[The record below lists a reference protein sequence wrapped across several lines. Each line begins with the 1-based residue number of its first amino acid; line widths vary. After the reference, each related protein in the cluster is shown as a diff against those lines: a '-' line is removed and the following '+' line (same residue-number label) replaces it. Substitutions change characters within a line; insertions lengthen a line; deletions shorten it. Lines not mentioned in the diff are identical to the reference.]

1 MNKKPLVSV
10 YIPTHNRAELLSN
23 AVKSVINQTYKNIE
37 IIICNDGSGD
47 NTDDV
52 VNKLQKEYKDIPFVY
67 LKNDSPMGACFSRNR
82 CIAAASGYY
91 LTGLDDDDY
100 FLPNRIE
107 SLIKVCNERKIDL
120 VCSNLIFKDGN
131 KLKRGKNNSGVITSI
146 DMGYENLVGNQL
158 LTRLSYF
165 EDVGGFDT
173 NFPAWQ
179 DYDLWYRIIM
189 KFGPCIKTNEA
200 TYVMDVE
207 NDRKRIS
214 TSSKA
219 HIGYR
224 SFIEKHSETLSEEM
238 KSSLFIR
245 DLINMNKKIPLKTL
259 LSSGRKV
266 ASFKHNMR
274 LCFPVVNS
282 IAAFVREIKK

>member
-1 MNKKPLVSV
+1 M
-10 YIPTHNRAELLSN
+10 
-23 AVKSVINQTYKNIE
+23 
-37 IIICNDGSGD
+37 
-47 NTDDV
+47 
-52 VNKLQKEYKDIPFVY
+52 
-67 LKNDSPMGACFSRNR
+67 
-82 CIAAASGYY
+82 
-91 LTGLDDDDY
+91 
-100 FLPNRIE
+100 
-107 SLIKVCNERKIDL
+107 
-120 VCSNLIFKDGN
+120 IFKDGN

-245 DLINMNKKIPLKTL
+245 DLINRNKKYL
-259 LSSGRKV
+259 
-266 ASFKHNMR
+266 
-274 LCFPVVNS
+274 
-282 IAAFVREIKK
+282 

>member
-1 MNKKPLVSV
+1 MNKEQLVSV

-37 IIICNDGSGD
+37 IIICNDGSTD

-52 VNKLQKEYKDIPFVY
+52 VNQLQKEYKDTFFVY
-67 LKNDSPMGACFSRNR
+67 LKNDVPMGACFSRNR

-100 FLPNRIE
+100 FLPNRIRT
-107 SLIKVCNERKIDL
+107 LIDTCDECETDL
-120 VCSNLIFKDGN
+120 VCSNLIFKDRDRF
-131 KLKRGKNNSGVITSI
+131 KRGKNNSGIITST

-158 LTRLSYF
+158 LTRLSF
-165 EDVGGFDT
+165 FKEVDGFDT

-189 KFGPCIKTNEA
+189 KFGPCVKINEA

-214 TSSKA
+214 TSNKA
-219 HIGYR
+219 HLGYKA
-224 SFIEKHSETLSEEM
+224 FIEKHSGTLNDEM
-238 KSSLFIR
+238 KESLFIR
-245 DLINMNKKIPLKTL
+245 DLINRNKKIPLKTL
-259 LSSGRKV
+259 LFSGRKI
-266 ASFKHNMR
+266 ASIKHNIR

-282 IAAFVREIKK
+282 IAAFVRK